1 MPPDVPAEEE
11 NQIPVAV
18 LPRPLLRQLGNQRV
32 DALLLLGW
40 IVVDEVV
47 EAGAVLLGRGD
58 GGLFVGGEARRRGQ
72 RVGDE
77 QPAVFRRLRRLGGRR
92 SPRRLRPGWGHR
104 AEQCEDGYQGKQQGK
119 RSRNCHGDLR
129 EIGSVRTPEGEWG
142 SELSRRRPCWQ

>member
-47 EAGAVLLGRGD
+47 EAGAGLLDRGD

-77 QPAVFRRLRRLGGRR
+77 HTAVFGSLC
-92 SPRRLRPGWGHR
+92 PGWGHR
-104 AEQCEDGYQGKQQGK
+104 TEQCEDGYQG
-119 RSRNCHGDLR
+119 
-129 EIGSVRTPEGEWG
+129 E
-142 SELSRRRPCWQ
+142 